1 MLKHGILGLLNYGE
15 KTGYE
20 LMEVFRGSLNFF
32 WSAQTSQIYRE
43 LQTLK
48 KLGYVDS
55 QSVQQKGRPD
65 KNIFTITESGKEEL
79 KRWLREEETGLDSN
93 SPLLMRTFFRGELT
107 PEENLPFFRQIQ
119 KECQSFFAVADQPG
133 QNIAFYQGIVD
144 DPLKALYWKMT
155 AEFGVMYNQ
164 MLIDWARKCEK
175 ELEELNH
182 AYSAD

>member
-20 LMEVFRGSLNFF
+20 LMEVFRDSLNFF

-48 KLGYVDS
+48 KKGFVNS
-55 QSVQQKGRPD
+55 RSVTQQGKPD
-65 KNIFTITESGKEEL
+65 KNVFSITEEGKKEL
-79 KRWLREEETGLDSN
+79 KRWLQEEETGLDSN
-93 SPLLMRTFFRGELT
+93 SPLLMRTFFRGELL
-107 PEENLPFFRQIQ
+107 PGENIAFFRRIR
-119 KECQSFFAVADQPG
+119 KECEAFFAEAAKPSE
-133 QNIAFYQGIVD
+133 NIAFYQGEMD

-155 AEFGVMYNQ
+155 VEFGTMYIQ
-164 MLIDWARKCEK
+164 MMNDWAKKCEQ
-175 ELEELNH
+175 ELEEIIH